1 MAGLG
6 VVQAQKEHKGARS
19 IPCIRRNAILMAGLG
34 VQSSHIEFYSFGLS

>member
-6 VVQAQKEHKGARS
+6 VGQAQKEHKGARS
-19 IPCIRRNAILMAGLG
+19 IPCLRQDAILMAGLG